1 MCCCAETAGSVA
13 QPSGSLF
20 TVYYRRMNRR
30 KFVLGSLAGLGAL
43 GVGWALLPPRQRLRP
58 GVPLATTG
66 TQQAFNGWVKI
77 DAEGVVTIIM
87 AKSEMG
93 QGTHTGLAMLLA
105 EELDADW
112 SQVRL
117 ETSPIDGIYNN
128 LGILDAGPPLE
139 AGGHG
144 LMDRLGAYMGAK
156 IMREFGMMMT
166 GGSSSLKDL
175 WLPMRQAGAAARGM
189 LVAAAARQWAVPAAE
204 IRVAEGVL
212 SHASGKSAGFG
223 ELVAIAA
230 EMPLD
235 MSPPLKRPEQFKLIG
250 KAVPRLDSAAKS
262 SGAEPFAIDVRPPG
276 LRHASV
282 VMCPTPGGK
291 VKSFDAAPVLAM
303 PGVLKVV
310 PVDGHV
316 GGAAGVAV
324 IAANTWQALQ
334 AAKALQVQWD
344 AGTGAA
350 LDSARIREQFKA
362 ALAGEGDVFLERG
375 DAAAAMQQASKQVAA
390 EYWAPYVAHATLEP
404 ANCTVCLREDA
415 AEVWA
420 PTQVPRFARDAVA
433 KVLGLPAEQVVLHQP
448 TLGGGFGRR
457 LEVDYVAQAAQIA
470 KAMPGVPVQTTWS
483 REQDLQHDFFRPACL
498 ATFRAGLDGAGNL
511 ISWQNTS
518 AGQVI
523 TPGYMHRHLGL
534 PEMGP
539 DKSASEG
546 AADQAYEFPAAR
558 VAHVAVSLPIP
569 VGFWRSVGHSH
580 QAFFKEGFLDEVAH
594 AAGRDPLDYRRD
606 LLAQH
611 PRQQR
616 VLDRLAEVARWREP
630 LALKVP
636 GSWVGRGVA
645 LHQAFGSVVGEVAE
659 VSVDEAG
666 TIRVHRVV
674 CVVECGYPVNP
685 GLIRQ
690 QVEGSVQFGLAAALH
705 GEITFAEGRVVQS
718 NFHDFPLLRLHEAPE
733 VVVEILPGG
742 ESPQGIGEPAVPPI
756 APAVANAV
764 YVATGLRLRS
774 LPLRIEPGMLARG
787 GTAAA

>member
-1 MCCCAETAGSVA
+1 
-13 QPSGSLF
+13 
-20 TVYYRRMNRR
+20 MNRR

-43 GVGWALLPPRQRLRP
+43 GVGWSLLPPRQRLSP
-58 GVPLATTG
+58 GLPLAVTG

-77 DAEGVVTIIM
+77 DTAGVVTIIM
-87 AKSEMG
+87 AKTEMG

-112 SQVRL
+112 STVRL
-117 ETSPIDGIYNN
+117 EMSSLDGIYNN
-128 LGILDAGPPLE
+128 LGILDAGPPRE
-139 AGGHG
+139 PGGPG

-189 LVAAAARQWAVPAAE
+189 LVAAAAKAWNVPVGEIQVAA
-204 IRVAEGVL
+204 GVL
-212 SHASGKSAGFG
+212 SHVSGKSAGFG
-223 ELVAIAA
+223 EFAAAAA

-235 MSPPLKRPEQFKLIG
+235 MSPPLKTPQQFKLIG
-250 KAVPRLDSAAKS
+250 KSVPRLDSPAKS
-262 SGAEPFAIDVRPPG
+262 NGTERFALDVRPPG
-276 LRHASV
+276 MLFASV

-291 VKSFDAAPVLAM
+291 VKSFDPAGVLAL
-303 PGVLKVV
+303 PGVRKVV

-316 GGAAGVAV
+316 GGTAGVAV

-334 AAKALQVQWD
+334 AAKALSVQWD
-344 AGTGAA
+344 AGSGAT
-350 LDSARIREQFKA
+350 LDSASIREQFQA
-362 ALAGEGDVFLERG
+362 ALADEGDVFLERG
-375 DAAAAMQQASKQVAA
+375 DAASAMQQARKQVTA
-390 EYWAPYVAHATLEP
+390 EYWAPYLAHATLEP
-404 ANCTVCLREDA
+404 ANCTVCWKEDG

-433 KVLGLPAEQVVLHQP
+433 KVLGVAPDRVVLHQP

-470 KAMPGVPVQTTWS
+470 KAVPGTPVQTVWS
-483 REQDLQHDFFRPACL
+483 REQDLQHDFYRPACL
-498 ATFRAGLDGAGNL
+498 ATFRAGLDAAGK
-511 ISWQNTS
+511 IVSWQNTS
-518 AGQVI
+518 AGQTI

-534 PEMGP
+534 PEMGA

-558 VAHVAVSLPIP
+558 VAHVAVKLPIP

-606 LLAQH
+606 LLAEH

-616 VLDRLAEVARWREP
+616 VLDRLAVVARWREP

-645 LHQAFGSVVGEVAE
+645 LHEAFGSVVGQVAE
-659 VSVDEAG
+659 VSVNEAG
-666 TIRVHRVV
+666 VIRVHRVV

-690 QVEGSVQFGLAAALH
+690 QVEGSVQFGLATALH

-718 NFHDFPLLRLHEAPE
+718 NFHDFPLLRQHEAPE
-733 VVVEILPGG
+733 VVVDILPGG
-742 ESPQGIGEPAVPPI
+742 ETPQGIGEPAVPPV

-764 YVATGLRLRS
+764 YVATGLRLRA
-774 LPLRIEPGMLARG
+774 LPLRVEPGMLARG
-787 GTAAA
+787 AVPGGNPPSAPSSSTSPTPQGTP